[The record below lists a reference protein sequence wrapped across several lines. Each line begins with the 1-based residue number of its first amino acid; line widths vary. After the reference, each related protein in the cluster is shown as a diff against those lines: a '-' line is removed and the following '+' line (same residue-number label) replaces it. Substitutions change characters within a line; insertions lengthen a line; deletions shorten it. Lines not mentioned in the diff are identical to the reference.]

1 MPSSGKRYLHDSV
14 FTAPHFGIP
23 SRNDCRDI
31 WRILALLHE
40 EHAIPSKRYLVMQA
54 LVRRCGIE
62 RQPRISQE
70 VLGTL
75 AGNAGRTTVWRAI
88 TELEAMGL
96 IRVHHICRRT
106 AAGTV
111 QDISYYQVIA
121 FDKAVFQAGT
131 DSLLTKLSNLLTV
144 KRRLDPARTMARK
157 LRTGRG
163 GRMKP
168 AQQDANNDAIADQVA
183 HANRMR
189 LINEATPP
197 ERTRTYE
204 RDAQLS
210 LGEIA
215 RRRQIALGVG
225 PTIARI

>member
-1 MPSSGKRYLHDSV
+1 MKSTPSH
-14 FTAPHFGIP
+14 P
-23 SRNDCRDI
+23 SAFWSCR
-31 WRILALLHE
+31 
-40 EHAIPSKRYLVMQA
+40 P
-54 LVRRCGIE
+54 RCGIE

-75 AGNAGRTTVWRAI
+75 AGNAGRTTVWRAV

-96 IRVHHICRRT
+96 IRVHHICRRS

-131 DSLLTKLSNLLTV
+131 DSLLTKLSNLLAV

-163 GRMKP
+163 GRMSP
-168 AQQDANNDAIADQVA
+168 AQQDANNNAIADQVA
-183 HANRMR
+183 HDNRERM
-189 LINEATPP
+189 INQTAATASS
-197 ERTRTYE
+197 RTYV
-204 RDAQLS
+204 RQTQLS
-210 LGEIA
+210 LAGIA
-215 RRRQIALGVG
+215 KQRQAALGIGSPIVKL
-225 PTIARI
+225 